1 MRNERVGVLAQP
13 VLNVVVVAA
22 PIGDHVPAVG
32 IHPVLDQRG
41 EHLGCG
47 VGGAGL
53 VDVNVNPVDDRIQHQ
68 RMLKSTDMQIA
79 LWDISQELRS
89 KVKYAPDDMDE
100 NARNAYE
107 EMREFFYSKL
117 NEYNIDLEL

>member
-1 MRNERVGVLAQP
+1 MKAKLVFD
-13 VLNVVVVAA
+13 LND
-22 PIGDHVPAVG
+22 P
-32 IHPVLDQRG
+32 
-41 EHLGCG
+41 
-47 VGGAGL
+47 
-53 VDVNVNPVDDRIQHQ
+53 DDRLEHQ

-100 NARNAYE
+100 NARKAYE
-107 EMREFFYSKL
+107 EMREYFYRKL

>member
-1 MRNERVGVLAQP
+1 MKAKLVFD
-13 VLNVVVVAA
+13 LND
-22 PIGDHVPAVG
+22 P
-32 IHPVLDQRG
+32 
-41 EHLGCG
+41 
-47 VGGAGL
+47 
-53 VDVNVNPVDDRIQHQ
+53 DDRIQHQ

-100 NARNAYE
+100 NALNAYE
-107 EMREFFYSKL
+107 EIREYFYRKL

>member
-1 MRNERVGVLAQP
+1 MKAKLVFD
-13 VLNVVVVAA
+13 LND
-22 PIGDHVPAVG
+22 P
-32 IHPVLDQRG
+32 
-41 EHLGCG
+41 
-47 VGGAGL
+47 
-53 VDVNVNPVDDRIQHQ
+53 DDRIQHQ

-100 NARNAYE
+100 NSRKAYE